1 MGPGGRVER
10 ANKRLGKAVSKL
22 PASRDTPMERDKKMA
37 NIDKTNTKVA
47 KRVDKLTK
55 VVGKAADKAVK
66 KGAVKGV
73 NKRNETAMD
82 MVNRRVGEMQKT
94 NPMSG
99 PFQQAIKKRK

>member
-1 MGPGGRVER
+1 MAVGKAMGPGGRVER

-55 VVGKAADKAVK
+55 VVGKSAGKAMKEVTKRLTSDKASSMEATRYLK
-66 KGAVKGV
+66 SKMK
-73 NKRNETAMD
+73 
-82 MVNRRVGEMQKT
+82 
-94 NPMSG
+94 
-99 PFQQAIKKRK
+99 

>member
-1 MGPGGRVER
+1 MALGKAMGPGDRVER

-66 KGAVKGV
+66 KVTKRISSDKASNMEVASYVK
-73 NKRNETAMD
+73 
-82 MVNRRVGEMQKT
+82 
-94 NPMSG
+94 NPLVG
-99 PFQQAIKKRK
+99 PFKQAVKKRKY